1 MLVRKK
7 RLEVN
12 PYINIFRPME
22 RNYYGANAVAHLLR
36 TMRHID
42 Y

>member
-1 MLVRKK
+1 MLSVK
-7 RLEVN
+7 RDWTLIHD
-12 PYINIFRPME
+12 INIFRPME